1 MLRDMTTPDDYIEMQ
16 VTTPTEGL
24 TRVALAGRLD
34 TTGVDRIETRFAA
47 TVVSSG
53 QNAIIDLSRV
63 TFIGSMGIRMFI
75 TAARSM
81 RPRQTRLAVYGA
93 QSMVGEVLESV
104 SLNDLLPVVTSEADA
119 IAALTG

>member
-1 MLRDMTTPDDYIEMQ
+1 MLRDMTTPDDYVEMQ
-16 VTTPTEGL
+16 VTALSEGL

-34 TTGVDRIETRFAA
+34 TTGVDRIETRFTA
-47 TVVSSG
+47 TVVSGG

-93 QSMVGEVLESV
+93 PSMVGEVFESV
-104 SLNDLLPVVTSEADA
+104 SLNDVLPIVNTQADA

>member
-81 RPRQTRLAVYGA
+81 RPRQTRLAVYAA